1 MLKALL
7 LLCFAAMLVH
17 LAAFS
22 LPCLTWQVV
31 FLRTVRKLKRH
42 KSMKMRSDKC
52 KKGGFDSFFVVFVAY
67 ESLLQWAVKFGAC
80 LRQSSAILV
89 HSWGI
94 SFSMLA
100 RFAQCWGSVGASR
113 GGMLEV
119 IGAVGSMLKALLLLC
134 HLFCV
139 HLAAFS
145 LPFDLGR

>member
-1 MLKALL
+1 MFCGHVGPLGCFFSAL
-7 LLCFAAMLVH
+7 FD
-17 LAAFS
+17 LAGG
-22 LPCLTWQVV
+22 

-80 LRQSSAILV
+80 LHQSSAILV

-100 RFAQCWGSVGASR
+100 RFAQCWGFSWR
-113 GGMLEV
+113 Y
-119 IGAVGSMLKALLLLC
+119 VGSDWGCGIYVEGFAAVIL
-134 HLFCV
+134 LFCGDV
-139 HLAAFS
+139 RPLGCFS